1 MPGQMFKPKKYLVF
15 LLTLALVWS
24 WAACSL
30 MCGEITDRHEKR
42 SVSSTPEKPE
52 NCQNVLAVED
62 CPYTANAALIEARKT
77 EPEPMGGTANT
88 VLVPGGKFLFFS
100 AFVYPGDRNRI
111 SLPRATSDP
120 PLYLKHRAFRI

>member
-30 MCGEITDRHEKR
+30 MCGEITDRYEKQ
-42 SVSSTPEKPE
+42 SVSTLTEKPE
-52 NCQNVLAVED
+52 NCQNVFAVED
-62 CPYTANAALIEARKT
+62 CHYTSNAALIEARKN
-77 EPEPMGGTANT
+77 EPEP
-88 VLVPGGKFLFFS
+88 VLTIENSISLPGGKFLFFS

-111 SLPRATSDP
+111 SLRRATSDP